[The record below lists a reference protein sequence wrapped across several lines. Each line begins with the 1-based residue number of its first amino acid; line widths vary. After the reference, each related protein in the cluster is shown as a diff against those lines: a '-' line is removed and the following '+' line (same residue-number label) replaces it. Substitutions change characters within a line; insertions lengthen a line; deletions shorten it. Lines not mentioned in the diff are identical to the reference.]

1 MGAAGA
7 QQSGETTAQH
17 AFLARLWPAEA
28 GCYLD
33 PGTSRLRLGQQLLTE
48 SILLA
53 IVGGSMGLFLASA
66 AIRVLA
72 PYLPADLPRASGI
85 GVDVR
90 VLAFTGLISLAT
102 GILFGLAP
110 MFQAQRANP
119 NEALKQGGRIASGI
133 QSRMRSALV
142 VGQLAIALV
151 LLIGAGLMAK
161 SFWTLLHGSPGF
173 RVEQILTA
181 RLSLSGSR
189 YPDAR
194 RIAAFQRELLERVRN
209 TPGV

>member
-1 MGAAGA
+1 MTIGA
-7 QQSGETTAQH
+7 S
-17 AFLARLWPAEA
+17 LL
-28 GCYLD
+28 
-33 PGTSRLRLGQQLLTE
+33 SLGQQLLSE

-66 AIRVLA
+66 AIRVSA

-110 MFQAQRANP
+110 MFQARRANP

-133 QSRMRSALV
+133 QSRMRSGLV
-142 VGQLAIALV
+142 VGQMAIALV

-161 SFWTLLHGSPGF
+161 SFWTLLQVFPGF
-173 RVEQILTA
+173 CVRLILDGCLT
-181 RLSLSGSR
+181 
-189 YPDAR
+189 
-194 RIAAFQRELLERVRN
+194 
-209 TPGV
+209 